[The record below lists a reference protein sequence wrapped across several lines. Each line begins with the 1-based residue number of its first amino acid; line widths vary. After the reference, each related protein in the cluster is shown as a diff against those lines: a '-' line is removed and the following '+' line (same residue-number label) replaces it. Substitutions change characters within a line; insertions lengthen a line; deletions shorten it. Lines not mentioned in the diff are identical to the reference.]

1 MKKIGI
7 FTVALILVVGF
18 GFYQPFAKAQS
29 EEETM
34 VEEKD
39 TSNFIKTSGIIT
51 NIVKQD
57 ETVTLTVESEDKEPQ
72 ISILKLTDETL
83 VFNSGTS
90 KALKKETFKK
100 GQKVDA
106 YYGKNKPMIMI
117 YPPQISPELVIVNDT
132 EKFGNVKVSKFDNKL
147 VSLDN
152 DLKLNIGKETTIV
165 NEKGEKLDQKGIT
178 EKELVVFYTVST
190 RSIPAQTTPSKIIA
204 IDYSDSEMQQEDTTN
219 YMKFSGIIKDI
230 ATKDGKAIL
239 TVDTEE
245 KEPQTTIF
253 TITDD
258 TLLFNSGTTKTVKKD
273 SFKKGQ
279 RLDAYYDKNKP
290 MILIYPAQIT
300 PELVVVHEE
309 GKLGSVKV
317 SKFDDE
323 FLSLDK
329 ELKLN
334 IGKETL
340 LVNEKGE
347 KIKQEDLNGKELV
360 VFYTIMTM
368 SIPAQTP
375 PSKIVAINYLS
386 PNMKEVLNIIK
397 KDHFIQNGT
406 KMIPLQKVAEQL
418 GYEVKTDS
426 KRFSTTLSL
435 GNSTIK
441 ITRGKKTYS
450 YNKSI
455 QQFKE
460 KPVLKNNK
468 LYVSEDILEL
478 LNQQ

>member
-7 FTVALILVVGF
+7 FTVALLLMVGF
-18 GFYQPFAKAQS
+18 NFHQPVAKAQS
-29 EEETM
+29 EEESI
-34 VEEKD
+34 VKPKD

-51 NIVKQD
+51 DVVKQD
-57 ETVTLTVESEDKEPQ
+57 ETITLTVETEEKEPQ
-72 ISILKLTDETL
+72 TTILKLTEDTL
-83 VFNSGTS
+83 IFNSGTT

-100 GQKVDA
+100 GQKVAA
-106 YYGKNKPMIMI
+106 YYGKNKPMLAI
-117 YPPQISPELVIVNDT
+117 YPPQISPELVIVHDA

-152 DLKLNIGKETTIV
+152 DLKLNIGKETIII
-165 NEKGEKLDQKGIT
+165 NGKGEKLDQKDIT
-178 EKELVVFYTVST
+178 GKELVVFYTVST
-190 RSIPAQTTPSKIIA
+190 RSIPAQTTPSKIVA
-204 IDYSDSEMQQEDTTN
+204 IDYSSAEMEQNTTN
-219 YMKFSGIIKDI
+219 YMKFSGMIKDV
-230 ATKDGKAIL
+230 ATKDGRVVL
-239 TVDTEE
+239 TVETEE
-245 KEPQTTIF
+245 KEQTTTIF
-253 TITDD
+253 TINND
-258 TLLFNSGTTKTVKKD
+258 TLVFNSGTTKTVEKR

-279 RLDAYYDKNKP
+279 RMDAYYDKNKP

-300 PELVVVHEE
+300 PELVILHDE

-329 ELKLN
+329 DLKLN

-360 VFYTIMTM
+360 VFYTITTM

-386 PNMKEVLNIIK
+386 TAMKEVLTIIQ
-397 KDHFIQNGT
+397 KDHFMQNGV
-406 KMIPLQKVAEQL
+406 KMIPLRKVAEQL
-418 GYEVKTDS
+418 GYEVKYNV
-426 KRFSTTLSL
+426 KKKKIYLSL
-435 GNSTIK
+435 ENSSFT
-441 ITRGKKTYS
+441 ITRGEKTYS
-450 YNKSI
+450 YNKSL

-460 KPVLKNNK
+460 KPVLKNK
-468 LYVSEDILEL
+468 KTYVSEDILEL

>member
-1 MKKIGI
+1 MKKISI
-7 FTVALILVVGF
+7 FTVALLLMVGF
-18 GFYQPFAKAQS
+18 NFHQPVAKAQS
-29 EEETM
+29 EEESI
-34 VEEKD
+34 VKPKD

-51 NIVKQD
+51 DVVKQD
-57 ETVTLTVESEDKEPQ
+57 ETITLTVKTEEKEPQ
-72 ISILKLTDETL
+72 TTILKLTEDTL
-83 VFNSGTS
+83 IFNSGTT
-90 KALKKETFKK
+90 KALKKETFQK

-106 YYGKNKPMIMI
+106 YYGKNKPMLAI
-117 YPPQISPELVIVNDT
+117 YPPQISPELVIVHDA
-132 EKFGNVKVSKFDNKL
+132 EKFGNVKISKFDNKF

-152 DLKLNIGKETTIV
+152 DLKLNIGKETIIISG
-165 NEKGEKLDQKGIT
+165 KGEKLDQKDIAG
-178 EKELVVFYTVST
+178 KELVVFYTVST
-190 RSIPAQTTPSKIIA
+190 RSIPAQTTPSKVVVM
-204 IDYSDSEMQQEDTTN
+204 DDLSPQDTTN
-219 YMKFSGIIKDI
+219 FMESTGIIKSI
-230 ATKDGKAIL
+230 ASKDGKAIL

-245 KEPQTTIF
+245 KEPITTIF
-253 TITDD
+253 TITND
-258 TLLFNSGTTKTVKKD
+258 TLVFNSGTTKTVKIE

-279 RLDAYYDKNKP
+279 RIDAYYDKNKP

-300 PELVVVHEE
+300 PELIIVHDEE
-309 GKLGSVKV
+309 QVGSVKV
-317 SKFDDE
+317 SKFDDK

-360 VFYTIMTM
+360 VFYTITTM

-375 PSKIVAINYLS
+375 PTKIVAINYLS
-386 PNMKEVLNIIK
+386 PEMKEVQKIIE
-397 KDHFIQNGT
+397 KDHFMKNGV
-406 KMIPLQKVAEQL
+406 KMIPLRKVAEQL
-418 GYEVKTDS
+418 GYEVKTNS

-435 GNSTIK
+435 GNSTIQV
-441 ITRGKKTYS
+441 TRGKKTYS

-468 LYVSEDILEL
+468 IYVSEDILEL

>member
-7 FTVALILVVGF
+7 FTVVLLLMVGF
-18 GFYQPFAKAQS
+18 DFHQPFAKAQS
-29 EEETM
+29 EEEATL
-34 VEEKD
+34 KQQD

-51 NIVKQD
+51 DIVKQD
-57 ETVTLTVESEDKEPQ
+57 ETITLTVETQEKEPQ
-72 ISILKLTDETL
+72 ITILKLTDNTL
-83 VFNSGTS
+83 VFNSGTT
-90 KALKKETFKK
+90 KALKNETFKK
-100 GQKVDA
+100 GQKIDA
-106 YYGKNKPMIMI
+106 YYDKNKPMIMI
-117 YPPQISPELVIVNDT
+117 YPPQISPELVIINDN
-132 EKFGNVKVSKFDNKL
+132 EKFGNVKVSKFDNKF

-152 DLKLNIGKETTIV
+152 DLKLNIGKETIIV
-165 NEKGEKLDQKGIT
+165 NEKGEKLDQKEIT
-178 EKELVVFYTVST
+178 DKELVVFYTVST

-204 IDYSDSEMQQEDTTN
+204 IDYSAIELKQEDTTN
-219 YMKFSGIIKDI
+219 YMKFSGIIKGI
-230 ATKDGKAIL
+230 ATQDGKAIL

-253 TITDD
+253 TITDN
-258 TLLFNSGTTKTVKKD
+258 TLLFNSGTTKTVKKET
-273 SFKKGQ
+273 FKKGQ

-300 PELVVVHEE
+300 PELVIVQDEE
-309 GKLGSVKV
+309 KLGTVKV

-347 KIKQEDLNGKELV
+347 KIKQEDLKGKELV

-386 PNMKEVLNIIK
+386 PGMKEVLNIIEM
-397 KDHFIQNGT
+397 DHFIQNGT
-406 KMIPLQKVAEQL
+406 KMIPLSKVAEQL
-418 GYEVKTDS
+418 GYEVKTNS

-441 ITRGKKTYS
+441 VTRGKKTYS

-460 KPVLKNNK
+460 KPVIKNNK
-468 LYVSEDILEL
+468 IYVSEDILEL